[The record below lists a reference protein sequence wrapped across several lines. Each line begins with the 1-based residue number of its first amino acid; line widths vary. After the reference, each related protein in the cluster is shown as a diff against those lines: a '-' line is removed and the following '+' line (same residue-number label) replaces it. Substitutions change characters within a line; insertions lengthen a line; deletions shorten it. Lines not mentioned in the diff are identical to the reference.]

1 MDTKYK
7 IGQKVMCVGK
17 KCLIIATKTEPYKPN
32 IDPFN
37 RSSLY
42 PQKDYLLFIV
52 HNLEPLEFKG
62 TLDVME
68 GQIDNDEWLKP

>member
-17 KCLIIATKTEPYKPN
+17 KCLIIATKTEAYKPT

-42 PQKDYLLFIV
+42 PEKDYLLFIV
-52 HNLEPLEFKG
+52 HTLEPLEFKG
-62 TLDVME
+62 TLDVTE
-68 GQIDNDEWLKP
+68 GQIDSDKWSNP